1 MGILYTEG
9 STEAQA
15 SEAERV
21 MALLCATY
29 PGHPW
34 AVRVDEGIIFIRHLQ
49 FAGNWGMNIRT
60 ADVDH
65 DAAVMKKKIVMLA
78 GEFLERAGLVRGRE
92 NGDEI
97 KRVDGVPDRYQ
108 PPAEKPAIQ
117 FETVINVADHTP
129 MREQPRQQV
138 LRGNGSGN

>member
-1 MGILYTEG
+1 MGLLYTEG
-9 STEAQA
+9 RTDAQA

-49 FAGNWGMNIRT
+49 FQGNWGMNIRT
-60 ADVDH
+60 AEVDH

-97 KRVDGVPDRYQ
+97 KRVDGVPDKYQ
-108 PPAEKPAIQ
+108 PHAEKPAVQ
-117 FETVINVADHTP
+117 FETVVNAADHTP
-129 MREQPRQQV
+129 MREEPRPQV
-138 LRGNGSGN
+138 LKGLQSGN